1 MYKISPERSWRMP
14 AAFAV
19 PAWMTCVMQQ
29 AAAAVTPIR
38 SARALPTP
46 AETVPTCHQTLGMSE
61 KLRYGEKKKEKHL
74 LQVYIVKMKKKNP
87 SID

>member
-61 KLRYGEKKKEKHL
+61 KLRYGEKKN
-74 LQVYIVKMKKKNP
+74 KKKPFTGIYGKNEKKK
-87 SID
+87 SLN